1 MNQGASS
8 RWEGAPY
15 VIGLSARLSFSD
27 NFLSASNPVASTNDK
42 YVDRSQRNKNFLLS
56 GDDRFDG

>member
-27 NFLSASNPVASTNDK
+27 NFLSANNPVASTNDK
-42 YVDRSQRNKNFLLS
+42 HMDRAQKNKNFLFS
-56 GDDRFDG
+56 IGDRFDE